1 MDLLASYESDSD
13 SSDNNI
19 KSGVPLIPPLTDS
32 STNSTQC
39 PSTSSTQG
47 FSTDSTQDSQS
58 SSATTA
64 APRFPTR
71 LPPPQVHHCAT
82 TATTVEGETIVSPDD
97 QDLVS
102 AAEQRE
108 QLRQLSSP
116 PLTPEIPLLPIAAD
130 GGQLVA
136 QFLVLKQQQQ
146 QQQQQSNTS
155 SLTAVPVH
163 FNFKFAASP
172 QLHDPTFV
180 SQQAEFLGI
189 SDQYVSKFI
198 QPGDRAKARAAV
210 RQRAN
215 QRVKVEFTASTNAT

>member
-1 MDLLASYESDSD
+1 MDLLASYDSDSD
-13 SSDNNI
+13 SSDNN
-19 KSGVPLIPPLTDS
+19 SGVPLIPPLTDS

-58 SSATTA
+58 STATT

-71 LPPPQVHHCAT
+71 LPPPQAYRAI
-82 TATTVEGETIVSPDD
+82 TATVAESIVSPDD
-97 QDLVS
+97 QDQTSVT
-102 AAEQRE
+102 EQRV
-108 QLRQLSSP
+108 QLRLLSSP
-116 PLTPEIPLLPIAAD
+116 PLIPEIPLLPIAAD
-130 GGQLVA
+130 GGRLVA
-136 QFLVLKQQQQ
+136 QFLALKQQQ
-146 QQQQQSNTS
+146 SNSSSSFTTS
-155 SLTAVPVH
+155 AGPVH

-180 SQQAEFLGI
+180 SHQAEFLGI

-210 RQRAN
+210 RQRAI
-215 QRVKVEFTASTNAT
+215 QRAKVEFTASANAT